1 MNEIELYILE
11 KIKKDWVIR
20 TIKENLLEKKE
31 QSKIMLD
38 LIRCLKLQNDDI
50 RNLDH
55 YNERERIRP
64 Q

>member
-1 MNEIELYILE
+1 MELYILE

-38 LIRCLKLQNDDI
+38 LIRCLKLKMMI
-50 RNLDH
+50 L
-55 YNERERIRP
+55 EICTIIMKEKE
-64 Q
+64 

>member
-1 MNEIELYILE
+1 MELYILE

-38 LIRCLKLQNDDI
+38 LIRCLKLKMMI
-50 RNLDH
+50 L
-55 YNERERIRP
+55 EIWTIIMKEKE
-64 Q
+64 

>member
-31 QSKIMLD
+31 QSKIKLD
-38 LIRCLKLQNDDI
+38 LIRCLKLKMMI
-50 RNLDH
+50 L
-55 YNERERIRP
+55 EICTIIMKEKE
-64 Q
+64 

>member
-38 LIRCLKLQNDDI
+38 LIRCLKLKMMI
-50 RNLDH
+50 L
-55 YNERERIRP
+55 EIWTIIMKEKE
-64 Q
+64 

>member
-38 LIRCLKLQNDDI
+38 LIRCLKLKMMI
-50 RNLDH
+50 L
-55 YNERERIRP
+55 EICTIIMKEKE
-64 Q
+64 